1 MTTMDRVL
9 AGLAAGYFAY
19 RLWSGWGDGVIYGDG
34 DEDVHADKHPTA
46 FVLTALSVVFVIAI
60 LTFIAIGSHMIKLV
74 AVTKWLW
81 QT

>member
-60 LTFIAIGSHMIKLV
+60 LTFIAIGSDMTKLV